1 MRPASLSL
9 LFAVC
14 MLPIGL
20 HAEQSPPAAPA
31 AATET
36 VEQRTQALEQ
46 RLSASEQ
53 ERDALRAELQS
64 NNGERE
70 TAQLQRLRQ
79 ENQRL
84 KLQLKEAQAS
94 QPKGL
99 LSVEQWWFAVGAGAG
114 LLGVIVGAMLRGNRR
129 SRREWIN

>member
-9 LFAVC
+9 LFAVF
-14 MLPIGL
+14 MLPAGL
-20 HAEQSPPAAPA
+20 HAEQSPPQPA
-31 AATET
+31 AVTET

-53 ERDALRAELQS
+53 EREALRAELQS

-84 KLQLKEAQAS
+84 KLQLKEAQSS

-99 LSVEQWWFAVGAGAG
+99 LSVEQLWFAVGAGAG
-114 LLGVIVGAMLRGNRR
+114 LLGVILGALLRGNRR